1 MVMLESLLNNR
12 IIVFYQSK
20 EFFEDI
26 WSFCVKYLKNHG
38 VECVCRRN
46 NSVSTIVTSLTLITF
61 VKPNGNAK
69 GRVAT
74 QVFLEPGI
82 SRNVVDLLVRPTLAK
97 TECGDNCYV
106 IKIKDHDIYKTF
118 YAENAD
124 TFYMKNE
131 TSHQISFDEYMETL

>member
-26 WSFCVKYLKNHG
+26 WSFCVKYLKSRG
-38 VECVCRRN
+38 VECVCRRSN
-46 NSVSTIVTSLTLITF
+46 NISTIVTSLTLITF
-61 VKPNGNAK
+61 VKPNDNAK

-82 SRNVVDLLVRPTLAK
+82 SRDVVDLLVRPTLAK
-97 TECGDNCYV
+97 VECGDNCYV

-124 TFYMKNE
+124 TFYMENE
-131 TSHQISFDEYMETL
+131 TPHQISFDEYMETL